1 MNNQMS
7 AMQIDQMNNMGMMG
21 NQYGNMQMQ
30 QGYGGF
36 EPMDM
41 GYGNQGQG
49 QHTEYGSSG

>member
-41 GYGNQGQG
+41 GYGGQG
-49 QHTEYGSSG
+49 QHTEYGASG